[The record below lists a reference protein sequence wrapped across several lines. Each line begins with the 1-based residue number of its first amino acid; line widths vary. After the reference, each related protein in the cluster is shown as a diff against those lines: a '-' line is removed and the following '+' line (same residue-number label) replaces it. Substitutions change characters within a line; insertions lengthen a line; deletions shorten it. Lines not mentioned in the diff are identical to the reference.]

1 MGKRLAI
8 IQAATALFGSIGF
21 DGTTTLA
28 IADEASVTEPLLYYH
43 FKGKDDLFTHSL
55 ELAFNEYFTRR
66 EQLPN
71 RTATEFQKITA
82 IIDLHFQ
89 VFDDL
94 PEQTR
99 LIIPTCPAKLYDPNN
114 ICRKKYAEAWK
125 CMSDYINGCLTRG
138 VKKGEFNK
146 LSISETTHMLLALIN
161 GLLRQRVFQLADT
174 DTDGV
179 KNATIEFCR
188 RSLVESVSL

>member
-1 MGKRLAI
+1 MEKRQAI

-28 IADEASVTEPLLYYH
+28 IADEASVTEPLIYYH

-55 ELAFNEYFTRR
+55 ELAFNEYLARLDK
-66 EQLPN
+66 LPK

-89 VFDDL
+89 IVDDL

-99 LIIPTCPAKLYDPNN
+99 LIITTCPAKLYDPNN
-114 ICRKKYAEAWK
+114 ICRKKYAKARK
-125 CMSDYINGCLTRG
+125 RLSNYIKGCLTRG

-174 DTDGV
+174 DPDGV
-179 KNATIEFCR
+179 KDATIEFCS
-188 RSLVESVSL
+188 RSLVESVS